1 MKYIFKSCDLW
12 NFNTYCFLSSK
23 LKVIDKRVFNKL
35 NMLGL
40 GHFWN
45 NANIF
50 LTDFPIIKPIIRDI
64 YRHQLRT
71 WLTESSQLD
80 CYRKFKLNF
89 EFESYLVNVKND
101 AHRKT
106 LHTLNFRVLSRT
118 LAVETGRYIGI
129 ERNVRHVVH
138 LNNQKQSISFC

>member
-1 MKYIFKSCDLW
+1 MHYPVHVCLLLKAIPCALTLTFLLKSFQLLNKDFAIFIYS
-12 NFNTYCFLSSK
+12 NGEQ
-23 LKVIDKRVFNKL
+23 DK
-35 NMLGL
+35 
-40 GHFWN
+40 
-45 NANIF
+45 
-50 LTDFPIIKPIIRDI
+50 
-64 YRHQLRT
+64 
-71 WLTESSQLD
+71 LD

-129 ERNVRHVVH
+129 ERKIDFVFFLFPNTTSKRVS
-138 LNNQKQSISFC
+138 LF